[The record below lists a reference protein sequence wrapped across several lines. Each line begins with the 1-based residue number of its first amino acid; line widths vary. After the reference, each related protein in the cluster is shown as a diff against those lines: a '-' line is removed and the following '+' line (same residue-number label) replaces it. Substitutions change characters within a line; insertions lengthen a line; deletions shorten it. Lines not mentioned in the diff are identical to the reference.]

1 MLPCILS
8 AALVCQVSAL
18 LKEFSAVRP
27 TIPTRNMALHTLR
40 SSGAAMLVP
49 QFRRTNNSE
58 SLAIEA
64 GQGLRRLLRNSWRV
78 RFGRGGVER
87 SASRGSCSERRFRS
101 PRAVLRIR
109 VRCLIRDSASLSS
122 VISGLVWLVVKGAY
136 SRERLPPGGARCLVA
151 LLVVDSEEGQ

>member
-1 MLPCILS
+1 MCVRSTPKVWQNDERNPEDRVASPSRDDLYREGPCGLGFKRWIG
-8 AALVCQVSAL
+8 V
-18 LKEFSAVRP
+18 
-27 TIPTRNMALHTLR
+27 H
-40 SSGAAMLVP
+40 